1 MADKKGFWK
10 GALFGALAMFLACA
24 IIGII
29 LFGDKWDIVE
39 FVTERKLASIHKLIE
54 QNYLYYDE
62 LNEEQLQDAIIKG
75 YVEGLGEPYSKYYS
89 KEETRQLVES
99 TTGEFGGI
107 GATIS
112 QNLTSKVATFVII
125 HEDMPAQE
133 AGFMV
138 GDRIYK
144 VNGEDVSG
152 MDLDSI
158 TSKVRGDVGTSVEIT
173 VIRGDDN
180 KEYTAMVTRDV
191 IKQETVRH
199 EMKEG
204 QLGYI
209 RISEFEDV
217 TKKQFEDALSDLT
230 EQDMKGLVIDLRR
243 NPGGNLDTVCDILDL
258 ILPKGDIVSIKDRNG
273 KGKTF
278 TSDERRQLEV
288 PLVVL
293 IDGYSASAS
302 EIFAGAVQDHGI
314 GTLVGTT
321 TYGKGIVQNIYGLLD
336 GTAVKITKSEYFTPK
351 GRNIH
356 GIGIV
361 PDVEVKYEYDEA
373 NPSADNQL
381 EKALEL
387 LR

>member
-1 MADKKGFWK
+1 MANKKGFWK

-39 FVTERKLASIHKLIE
+39 FVTERKLAYIHKLIE

-62 LNEEQLQDAIIKG
+62 LNEEQLQDAILKG

-89 KEETRQLVES
+89 KEETLQLVAS

-107 GATIS
+107 GVTIS
-112 QNLTSKVATFVII
+112 QNLASKVATFVII

-158 TSKVRGDVGTSVEIT
+158 TAKVRGEVGTSVEIT

-180 KEYTAMVTRDV
+180 KEYTATLTRDV
-191 IKQETVRH
+191 VKQETVRH

-204 QLGYI
+204 KLGYI

-217 TKKQFEDALSDLT
+217 TEKQFKDALSDLT
-230 EQDMKGLVIDLRR
+230 EQDMKGLVIDLRS
-243 NPGGNLDTVCDILDL
+243 NPGGNLDTVCEILDL
-258 ILPKGDIVSIKDRNG
+258 ILPKGDIVSVKDRNG
-273 KGKTF
+273 KGKTI
-278 TSDERRQLEV
+278 TSDERRKLEV

-293 IDGYSASAS
+293 IDGHSASAS
-302 EIFAGAVQDHGI
+302 EIFAGAVQDYGI

-351 GRNIH
+351 GRNIN

-361 PDVEVKYEYDEA
+361 PDVEVKYVYDEA
-373 NPSADNQL
+373 NPTADNQL